1 MAGNNGYTAAELMAM
16 QKDAADRVR
25 EMQRRAR
32 EKMGQGMPPSP
43 PEAASP
49 PRRQGP
55 RPAAPSVPQ
64 AGNPLQEF
72 LGDSDRILI
81 LLLLIILSQEQI
93 DPGLMMALIWLIL

>member
-49 PRRQGP
+49 SRRQGS
-55 RPAAPSVPQ
+55 RPAVPSAPQ
-64 AGNPLQEF
+64 GNPLQEF

-81 LLLLIILSQEQI
+81 LLLLIILSQEQT

>member
-1 MAGNNGYTAAELMAM
+1 MAGNNGYTAAELMAL
-16 QKDAADRVR
+16 QKDAAARVR

-49 PRRQGP
+49 PRRQGS
-55 RPAAPSVPQ
+55 RPAAPSAPQ
-64 AGNPLQEF
+64 GNPPQEF

-81 LLLLIILSQEQI
+81 LLLLLILSQEQT